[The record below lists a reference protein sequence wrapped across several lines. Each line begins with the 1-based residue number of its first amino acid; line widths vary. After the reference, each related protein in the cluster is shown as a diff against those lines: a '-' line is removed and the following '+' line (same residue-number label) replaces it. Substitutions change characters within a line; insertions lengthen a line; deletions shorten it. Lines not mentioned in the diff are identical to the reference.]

1 MILQA
6 LVDYYRRKAANDP
19 SGIAPPGWERKEI
32 PYVVVV
38 DREGHVVQVDS
49 TTEGEGKARRAKTH
63 LIPAAVKKAAAIKA
77 NLLWDNIEYAL
88 GVPTGKSRTADGDAE
103 CRNKVHLRHR
113 AFIDRI
119 GALRSRGA
127 DVGLDALW
135 KFLDSYDGS
144 PFGEEQV
151 WQSFLETGPFIT
163 FRLKGDEEIIA
174 QRPAVRALVDGSPAA
189 EANGI
194 CLVSG
199 EADSVAALHPAIK
212 GVRGAQSAGANI
224 VSFNLDA
231 FRSFGKEQ
239 GANAPVGQ
247 KSTFAYTTALN
258 HLLGKDSR
266 QRIQVGDSTTV
277 FWSERASGAAMEE
290 AFAGWFDPPKDDP
303 DANAG
308 RVTALFEFKQG
319 KPLTGDDGQRFFV
332 LGLAPNAARVSI
344 RFWHVATVK
353 EIGERLFQ
361 HFADLDVVRP
371 AGAAPFP
378 SIYWLLR
385 SIAVL
390 EKAENVSPNLAAD
403 WMRSILTGSPYP
415 QTLLQAAVRRC
426 RARQEVGPLRAA
438 IIKACLNRS
447 RPDSER
453 EITVALDPENTNT
466 GYRLGRLFA
475 VFEKIQEEANPGLN
489 ATIRDRYF
497 GAASASPLVAFP
509 LLNRLK
515 MHHLSKLENRGRM
528 VNLEKLIGEVMNG
541 LEARNPFPP
550 HLSLAD
556 QGRFAVGYY
565 HQRQKFF
572 EKTGGEK

>member
-1 MILQA
+1 MILQS

-32 PYVVVV
+32 PYIVVI
-38 DREGHVVQVDS
+38 DREGRVVQVDV
-49 TTEGEGKARRAKTH
+49 TMEGEGKARRFQSQ
-63 LIPAAVKKAAAIKA
+63 LVPAGVKKASSIKA
-77 NLLWDNIEYAL
+77 NLLWDSVEYAL
-88 GVPTGKSRTADGDAE
+88 GVATGKSRASDKELAALK
-103 CRNKVHLRHR
+103 KVQTRHQ
-113 AFIDRI
+113 AFSDRL
-119 GALRSRGA
+119 ALLTSRGS
-127 DVGLDALW
+127 DEGLEALTR
-135 KFLDSYDGS
+135 FLEGYDGS
-144 PFGEEQV
+144 PIGEESV
-151 WQSFLETGPFIT
+151 WQDLLENGPFIT
-163 FRLKGDEEIIA
+163 FRLKGDEGIIA
-174 QRPAVRALVDGSPAA
+174 RRPKVRALVDSVRAP
-189 EANGI
+189 EANGV

-199 EADSVAALHPAIK
+199 EPDTVAELHPAIK
-212 GVRGAQSAGANI
+212 GVRDAQPAGANI
-224 VSFNLDA
+224 VSFNLAA
-231 FRSFGKEQ
+231 FRSFGKAK

-258 HLLGKDSR
+258 HLLRKDSR
-266 QRIQVGDSTTV
+266 QKIQVGDSTTV
-277 FWSERASGAAMEE
+277 FWSEKASGAAMEE

-308 RVTALFEFKQG
+308 RVKALFEFRQG
-319 KPLTGDDGQRFFV
+319 KPLTEDDGQRFFV

-361 HFADLDVVRP
+361 HFADLDIVRP
-371 AGAAPFP
+371 PGAAPFP

-390 EKAENVSPNLAAD
+390 EKAENVPPNLAGD

-415 QTLLQAAVRRC
+415 QTLLQSAVRRC
-426 RARQEVGPLRAA
+426 RARQDVGPVRAA

-515 MHHLSKLENRGRM
+515 MHHLSKLDNRGRM

-541 LEARNPFPP
+541 LDAQNPFPP
-550 HLSLAD
+550 HMSLAD